1 MFVLTKHVIL
11 FWIDTMFRT
20 NLMTDLM
27 SSVDASF
34 KMYMDS
40 NGQNIEAGLVF
51 RRSMD
56 VLNAIIKEFASV
68 KMPSGI
74 KS

>member
-1 MFVLTKHVIL
+1 
-11 FWIDTMFRT
+11 
-20 NLMTDLM
+20 MTDLM

-51 RRSMD
+51 RRSID

-74 KS
+74 KIMSQVSRLYSISTIHQ